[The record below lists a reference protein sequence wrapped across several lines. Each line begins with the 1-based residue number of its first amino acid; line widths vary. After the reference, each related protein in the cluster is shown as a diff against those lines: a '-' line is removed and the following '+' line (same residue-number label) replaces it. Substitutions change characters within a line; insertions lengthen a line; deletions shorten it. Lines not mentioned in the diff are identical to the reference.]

1 MDHLLYCK
9 YSMYHPCLLIS
20 DSVLEFFIDVT
31 IPLGK
36 LVTND
41 SLGTTVKFLIE
52 NVLDYEIPLDKVC
65 IITQQF
71 SKQYYA
77 NK

>member
-1 MDHLLYCK
+1 
-9 YSMYHPCLLIS
+9 MYHPCLLIS
-20 DSVLEFFIDVT
+20 DNVLEFFIDVT

-41 SLGTTVKFLIE
+41 SLGTMVNYLVE

-65 IITQQF
+65 IIMQQF

-77 NK
+77 VY